1 MKTNQ
6 DGGSDSA
13 KKPSAPAEQIAGNQ
27 KGAAKYGHHK
37 GAADYSVKNGSHDH
51 PHGAPKMGYKQS
63 FGAGKAN
70 CYAKGAAKVA
80 EIMTFGASKYGHHKG
95 AADSGHGGPA
105 GHTHPSMTTK
115 SIETSGGGSSSS
127 SSSTKGGSSSSR
139 QSTNNL
145 SSYQA
150 TLKDL
155 GPNFK
160 PTAEQTAKANAR
172 VALLK
177 KKDSE
182 ARKAN
187 STSSSSS
194 SNNTNS
200 GSTTRKSETITSKKS
215 MGAVQEK
222 GKIADENRA
231 SKNAYNRE
239 MTNIRAASDS
249 ISARNNFLN
258 KKPAHLQNHP
268 KALSTAA
275 AIGGVEAKKTRI
287 KSGDFSFT
295 EANKIQKAGRN
306 SSGR

>member
-6 DGGSDSA
+6 DGGSYSA
-13 KKPSAPAEQIAGNQ
+13 KKSSAPAKELAANQ

-37 GAADYSVKNGSHDH
+37 GAADYSVKKGSHDH

-95 AADSGHGGPA
+95 AANSGHGGPD

-127 SSSTKGGSSSSR
+127 TSSSTGNKSAVK
-139 QSTNNL
+139 TE
-145 SSYQA
+145 A
-150 TLKDL
+150 
-155 GPNFK
+155 
-160 PTAEQTAKANAR
+160 
-172 VALLK
+172 K
-177 KKDSE
+177 KKKTVSRETAYNNRGSQYKDMNRDQYNKEIDKYNAS
-182 ARKAN
+182 KKKSN

-200 GSTTRKSETITSKKS
+200 GSTTRKSETITSKES
-215 MGAVQEK
+215 MAAVKEANS
-222 GKIADENRA
+222 ITNENRA
-231 SKNAYNRE
+231 QSLAYKKAL
-239 MTNIRAASDS
+239 TNIQAAKDS
-249 ISARNNFLN
+249 SSVANTFLN
-258 KKPAHLQNHP
+258 KRPAHLQDDP
-268 KALSTAA
+268 KIIKAA
-275 AIGGVEAKKTRI
+275 SSRGGKAAYNTRTQ
-287 KSGDFSFT
+287 SGDFSQK
-295 EANKIQKAGRN
+295 EAATIYREGRK

>member
-6 DGGSDSA
+6 DGGSYSA
-13 KKPSAPAEQIAGNQ
+13 KKSSAPAKELAANQ

-37 GAADYSVKNGSHDH
+37 GAADYSVKKGSHDH

-127 SSSTKGGSSSSR
+127 TSNTTGNKSAVKTE
-139 QSTNNL
+139 
-145 SSYQA
+145 A
-150 TLKDL
+150 
-155 GPNFK
+155 
-160 PTAEQTAKANAR
+160 
-172 VALLK
+172 K
-177 KKDSE
+177 KKKTVSRETAYNNRGSQFKDMNRDQYNKEIDKYNENKKKKES
-182 ARKAN
+182 N

-200 GSTTRKSETITSKKS
+200 GSTIRKSETITSKKS

-231 SKNAYNRE
+231 SKNAYKRE

-258 KKPAHLQNHP
+258 SKPAHLQNHP
-268 KALSTAA
+268 KVLNTAA
-275 AIGGVEAKKTRI
+275 AVGGVVAKKTRI

-295 EANKIQKAGRN
+295 EANKIQKEGRN

>member
-13 KKPSAPAEQIAGNQ
+13 KNPSAPAEQIAGNQ
-27 KGAAKYGHHK
+27 KGAA
-37 GAADYSVKNGSHDH
+37 DYSVKKGSHDH

-115 SIETSGGGSSSS
+115 SVETKGGGSSSS
-127 SSSTKGGSSSSR
+127 SSSSQGGGSSSK

-145 SSYQA
+145 SNYQA
-150 TLKDL
+150 GLKDL
-155 GPNFK
+155 GPDFK
-160 PTAEQTAKANAR
+160 PTAEQTAKANAK

-177 KKDSE
+177 KKDSD

-222 GKIADENRA
+222 GKIANENRA
-231 SKNAYNRE
+231 SKIAYNKA

-249 ISARNNFLN
+249 TSTANRYLD
-258 KKPAHLQNHP
+258 KLPAHLQSKPNFQIR
-268 KALSTAA
+268 ASDAGGLSAA
-275 AIGGVEAKKTRI
+275 KTRV
-287 KSGDFSFT
+287 KSGDFSRK
-295 EANKIQKAGRN
+295 EAGEILREGKKISREKAFGKKI
-306 SSGR
+306 